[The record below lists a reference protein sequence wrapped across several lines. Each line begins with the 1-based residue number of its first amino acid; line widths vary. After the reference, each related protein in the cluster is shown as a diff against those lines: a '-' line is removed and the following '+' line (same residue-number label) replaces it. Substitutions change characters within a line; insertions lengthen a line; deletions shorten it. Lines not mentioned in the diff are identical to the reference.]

1 MLSGPSP
8 CQPLGM
14 HFREATAHDVAA
26 IAGLH
31 ADSWRRNYRGAYTDA
46 FLDGDV
52 FTNRLAVWTE
62 RLTQSEPNHFTIV
75 AEENEA
81 VTGFAHTILDVDP
94 TLGALLENLHVTHD
108 LKRNGI
114 GSRLTEQAAQAL
126 VDRRPSSS
134 LYLTVL
140 EQNKTA
146 QAFYDAR
153 GGRSIGRKLAGP
165 FPGGGNAFVL
175 TYVWPDPSKLIR
187 RR

>member
-1 MLSGPSP
+1 MDY
-8 CQPLGM
+8 
-14 HFREATAHDVAA
+14 REATAHDLAA

-46 FLDGDV
+46 FLDSDV
-52 FTNRLAVWTE
+52 FTNRLTVWTD
-62 RLTQSEPNHFTIV
+62 RLTQTEPNHYTIV
-75 AEENEA
+75 AEEHGT
-81 VTGFAHTILDVDP
+81 VIGFAHTIVDADP

-108 LKRNGI
+108 LKRHGI
-114 GSRLTEQAAQAL
+114 GSRLTELAAQTL
-126 VDRRPSSS
+126 IDRKRSTG

-140 EQNKTA
+140 EQNKAA

-175 TYVWPDPSKLIR
+175 TYVWPDPSKLIHQH
-187 RR
+187 

>member
-1 MLSGPSP
+1 VSLLGPS
-8 CQPLGM
+8 LGP
-14 HFREATAHDVAA
+14 ESDAAA

-52 FTNRLAVWTE
+52 FANRLTVWTD
-62 RLTQSEPNHFTIV
+62 RLTQTEPNHSTIA
-75 AEENEA
+75 AEEDGT
-81 VTGFAHTILDVDP
+81 VIGFAHTILDVDP

-108 LKRNGI
+108 LKRRGI

-126 VDRRPSSS
+126 IDRRPSTG

-140 EQNKTA
+140 EQNKVA

-153 GGRSIGRKLAGP
+153 GGISIGRKLAGP

-175 TYVWPDPSKLIR
+175 TYVWPDPSELIHQH
-187 RR
+187 